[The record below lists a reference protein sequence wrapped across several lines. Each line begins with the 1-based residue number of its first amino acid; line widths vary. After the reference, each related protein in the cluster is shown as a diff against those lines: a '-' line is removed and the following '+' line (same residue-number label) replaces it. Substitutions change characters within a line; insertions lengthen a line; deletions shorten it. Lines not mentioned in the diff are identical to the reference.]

1 MGDGQR
7 RDVISGGHQR
17 DPENRD
23 DLTLSERQVLAL
35 LRRDVSQ
42 PEANDH
48 GFAAQSV
55 LKLFAEEV
63 VNILL
68 RLCC

>member
-1 MGDGQR
+1 M
-7 RDVISGGHQR
+7 
-17 DPENRD
+17 
-23 DLTLSERQVLAL
+23 LAL